1 MNPLTCVLTVKEDVD
16 LTYKVFQAEDK
27 QFANSR
33 AEYTLKKEK
42 NLLKITI
49 NAADPTAL
57 RATITSVTR
66 ILNIVQKTKE

>member
-1 MNPLTCVLTVKEDVD
+1 MHPLTCVLTVKEDVD